1 MKNRLTR
8 PLVCAL
14 GAAALLAGC
23 SPNAPSS
30 PSTPAAGTTPAA
42 VATAE
47 VVGTATPA
55 SALTPSATGTPAATV
70 SGTATPS
77 VSGTPTAGGNVPT
90 VEGVK
95 ITVTKPGSGAPL
107 TAGTNGSFH
116 YTGWLEGFESDKKFD
131 SSKDRGAP
139 FEFVVGQGMVIPG
152 WDQGLIGMQPGETR
166 RLEISPEQGY
176 GASGAGSQI
185 PPNSTL
191 FFEVDYL
198 GPKS

>member
-1 MKNRLTR
+1 MKYRSSR
-8 PLVCAL
+8 PIVCAL
-14 GAAALLAGC
+14 GVAALLAGC
-23 SPNAPSS
+23 TPNEPSS
-30 PSTPAAGTTPAA
+30 PSTPAAGTPAA

-55 SALTPSATGTPAATV
+55 PALTGAPATATPAA
-70 SGTATPS
+70 ATPG
-77 VSGTPTAGGNVPT
+77 VSGTPTASGNVPT
-90 VEGVK
+90 VDGVK

-107 TAGTNGSFH
+107 AAGTMGSFH
-116 YTGWLEGFESDKKFD
+116 YTGWLEGYETDKKFD
-131 SSKDRGAP
+131 SSKDRNEP

-166 RLEISPEQGY
+166 RLEISPEKGY
-176 GASGAGSQI
+176 GASGSPPVI